1 MARTEWLTVGLCL
14 LATVL
19 FDASSQRMACAEE
32 APAKSDHQTTPDSK
46 GQSAAEPKG
55 GAGDHATGD
64 GGAGAHQTSPTSSPT
79 GQESTGRESDPV
91 DTRISAEPH
100 RSTSRQVG
108 AKAPTTRLK
117 SFSHSNGRP
126 PRWSHPS
133 SGLVRNAIGVAVTPR
148 QPGPHENH
156 AVPLAAHSPAGPTGV
171 GIGASPG
178 IGKATAAPDANKLL
192 HPPPMPGPPA
202 ASVRQGTINGTG
214 LSNRGSGPPQ
224 IGGPAKTLAGINGT
238 TIKPKR

>member
-19 FDASSQRMACAEE
+19 FDASPQRMASAEE
-32 APAKSDHQTTPDSK
+32 APAKSDRQPTPDSK
-46 GQSAAEPKG
+46 GQSAVEPKG
-55 GAGDHATGD
+55 GAGDHATGE
-64 GGAGAHQTSPTSSPT
+64 GGAGARQTSPTNSST

-91 DTRISAEPH
+91 DTRVSAEPH
-100 RSTSRQVG
+100 RSTSRQEG
-108 AKAPTTRLK
+108 GKASTLRFK
-117 SFSHSNGRP
+117 SFTHSNGRP
-126 PRWSHPS
+126 PRWTHPS
-133 SGLVRNAIGVAVTPR
+133 SGLVRNAIGVAVAPR
-148 QPGPHENH
+148 QPGPRENH
-156 AVPLAAHSPAGPTGV
+156 AVPLAARYAARPTGV
-171 GIGASPG
+171 AIGASAG

-202 ASVRQGTINGTG
+202 PSVRQGTINGTG
-214 LSNRGSGPPQ
+214 LPNRGSGPSQ